1 MQIILCLHHYSL
13 NSNLLWLSQ
22 WVHFYLQKYA
32 HIVKHFL
39 QGLKLKFALIIAKL
53 QSQQAKS
60 QFLSI

>member
-1 MQIILCLHHYSL
+1 MQIILCLHHYSP
-13 NSNLLWLSQ
+13 NDNPLWLSH

-32 HIVKHFL
+32 YIVKHFL
-39 QGLKLKFALIIAKL
+39 RGLELKFGLIIAKL